1 MKVRSL
7 GKSQIKGAST
17 LELLI
22 AFAVLISTISASI
35 LVSIG
40 NQSAAVDSQTNA
52 EALYRAHALL
62 EDSRAVARQD
72 FSLVVATTSTEIVG
86 GLSYEKTL
94 GVTDHSQCKKLAT
107 SKISWN
113 KETTRPQMIE
123 LETYFTDITGAR
135 ALGGDCTSG
144 SPDSDWTNPQRFADD
159 TFNPGKPTALDAL
172 NKFVYLGVDK
182 SPFFIIAST
191 TYATLGQSGNL
202 ILTSQNG
209 FDLLDVANALD
220 VVRNQATSKT
230 YAYVAMN
237 TVTDQLKV
245 IDVTDA
251 KNPFLA
257 ATRSLDS
264 TLIPLADRVSGS
276 NPQAKIIYY
285 YDHKIYL
292 GFSRTSGP
300 EFHIYDV
307 TDPLDPVW
315 LGAREMNHNVNDI
328 KVRGDYAFLAMTT
341 SDSNDMELAILNISN
356 PSNVMPHFV
365 NGAPEEWGYNAAGLQ
380 DGLSTYLVGNKLY
393 LGREQGSV
401 TEPDLLILD
410 VSSTTSAI
418 PLLGTET
425 MGADIL
431 EIQIADKF
439 GFFGT
444 SKTNQEFQIWNISS
458 SSNISLIKS
467 YNFGNNIRQ
476 GFDYDPDFIY
486 ASGQSTPNF
495 QMLYSP

>member
-1 MKVRSL
+1 MKVRLL
-7 GKSQIKGAST
+7 GKSGTKGAST

-35 LVSIG
+35 LVSVG
-40 NQSAAVDSQTNA
+40 NQIVAVDSQTSA
-52 EALYRAHALL
+52 EALYEVHAQL
-62 EDSRAVARQD
+62 EDSRAAARQD
-72 FSLVVATTSTEIVG
+72 FSLVVGTTSTKMFG

-94 GVTDHSQCKKLAT
+94 GVTDLSRCKKLAT
-107 SKISWN
+107 SRITWN
-113 KETTRPQMIE
+113 KETSRPQTIE
-123 LETYFTDITGAR
+123 LETYFTDVVGAR

-144 SPDSDWTNPQRFADD
+144 SPESDWTNPQRFADD
-159 TFNPGKPTALDAL
+159 TFNPGKPTALDVL
-172 NKFVYLGVDK
+172 NKFAYLSVNK
-182 SPFFIIAST
+182 PPYFIIAST

-202 ILTSQNG
+202 FLTSENG
-209 FDLLDVANALD
+209 FDLLGVANALD
-220 VVRNQATSKT
+220 VVHYRATNKT
-230 YAYVAMN
+230 YAFVAMN
-237 TVTDQLKV
+237 SAIDQLKV

-264 TLIPLADRVSGS
+264 TLIPLAKRVSGS
-276 NPQAKIIYY
+276 SPQAKIIYY

-307 TDPLDPVW
+307 TDPLNPVW

-328 KVRGDYAFLAMTT
+328 KVRGEYAFLAMTT
-341 SDSNDMELAILNISN
+341 SDSNDMELAILNISD
-356 PSNVMPHFV
+356 SSDVMPLFV
-365 NGAPEEWGYNAAGLQ
+365 NGAPEQWGYNAAGLQ
-380 DGLSTYLVGNKLY
+380 DGLSMYLVGNKLY

-410 VSSTTSAI
+410 VASTTSAI
-418 PLLGTET
+418 PLLGTDT
-425 MGADIL
+425 LGADIF

-476 GFDYDPDFIY
+476 GFDYEPDFIY
-486 ASGQSTPNF
+486 ATGQSTPNF